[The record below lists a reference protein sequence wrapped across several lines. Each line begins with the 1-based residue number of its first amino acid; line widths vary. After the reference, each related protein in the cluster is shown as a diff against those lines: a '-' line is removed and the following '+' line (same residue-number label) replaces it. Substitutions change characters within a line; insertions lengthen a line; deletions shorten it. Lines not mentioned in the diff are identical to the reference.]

1 MSVQVAIVILNWNGW
16 RDTLECLKSL
26 EKLESPNVQIIV
38 VDNASLDDSVLQLR
52 SAYPKLDLICNSTNL
67 GFGAGNNVGI
77 RLALESNADLIWLL
91 NNDTAVEANT
101 LSSMIFMMDS
111 DPSVGAVGSVLY
123 DFAPRDRVQVWG
135 GGGINLFT
143 GFSWHLKAAGDCNYL
158 IAASVL
164 LRTDALRAVGLFDE
178 RFFYT
183 WEDVDLCFRLR
194 TGGWRLAVADDSRVW
209 HKETVSVGRHSPTR
223 ARLFTTG
230 MVMFMRKH
238 SGFAL
243 VVTIIG
249 ASLKLAIALVRGRWQ
264 IIPAI
269 VQGWWLGWT
278 R

>member
-26 EKLESPNVQIIV
+26 ERLETSNVQIIV
-38 VDNASLDDSVLQLR
+38 VDNASEDDSVLQLC
-52 SAYPKLDLICNSTNL
+52 SAYPNLDLICNVTNL

-77 RLALESNADLIWLL
+77 RLALERNADLIWLL
-91 NNDTAVEANT
+91 NNDTVVEATT
-101 LSSMIFMMDS
+101 LHAMISMMNS

-123 DFAPRDRVQVWG
+123 DFVPRDRVQVWG
-135 GGGINLFT
+135 GGGVNLFT
-143 GFSWHLKAAGDCNYL
+143 GFSWHLTAVGHCDYL

-178 RFFYT
+178 HFFYT

-194 TGGWRLAVADDSRVW
+194 IGGWRLAVADDSRVW
-209 HKETVSVGRHSPTR
+209 HRETASVGKHSPTR
-223 ARLFTTG
+223 ARLFMTG

-238 SGFAL
+238 SGIAGVATL
-243 VVTIIG
+243 IG

-264 IIPAI
+264 TVPAI
-269 VQGWWLGWT
+269 VHGWWLGWT